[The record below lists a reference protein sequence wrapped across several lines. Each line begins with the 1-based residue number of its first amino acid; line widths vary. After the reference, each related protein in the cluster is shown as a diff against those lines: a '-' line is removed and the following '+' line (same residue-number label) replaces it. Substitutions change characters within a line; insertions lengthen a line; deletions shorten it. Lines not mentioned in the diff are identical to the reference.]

1 MIACKSVFYILN
13 IVSAIVL
20 SYILS
25 TVLYKI
31 LIYILTFLSAFVL
44 NCISTIN
51 GLLQFDLYFT
61 FCFPFRTKFF
71 SCLNLIIATVVGDLE
86 RDYRNVLCPQEK
98 QEKPGMDDDPPVFFW
113 EAYYHLKKLTA
124 NLLCRVR
131 KSVTPGSRSAA
142 STFEHSY
149 FEIHSVV

>member
-31 LIYILTFLSAFVL
+31 LIYILNFLSAFVL

-71 SCLNLIIATVVGDLE
+71 SCLNLIIATVL
-86 RDYRNVLCPQEK
+86 PSQ
-98 QEKPGMDDDPPVFFW
+98 
-113 EAYYHLKKLTA
+113 
-124 NLLCRVR
+124 
-131 KSVTPGSRSAA
+131 
-142 STFEHSY
+142 TFGAT
-149 FEIHSVV
+149 